1 MTKCVKILVVIMI
14 TVAIALTSFFIMK
27 KAYDESQKEIE
38 EENKKAEESISN
50 LTVINVSKMKELF
63 SSNDTKIIF
72 VGSLTCPHCT
82 AIKPVI
88 NSVVKDLNVTAYYLE
103 LSTMTD
109 EENKEYYSINEFL
122 KNNNSIPLVMA
133 VKNNEVIDS
142 FVGEKDSKDVEE
154 FLKKNLNIE

>member
-1 MTKCVKILVVIMI
+1 MTKGVKILVVIMI
-14 TVAIALTSFFIMK
+14 TVAIALTSFFVMK

-63 SSNDTKIIF
+63 SSNNTKIIF

-88 NSVVKDLNVTAYYLE
+88 NSVVKDLNVTVYYLE

-109 EENKEYYSINEFL
+109 EENNEYYSINEFL

>member
-1 MTKCVKILVVIMI
+1 MTKGVKILVIIII
-14 TVAIALTSFFIMK
+14 TVAIALTSFFVMK
-27 KAYDESQKEIE
+27 KAYDESQKELE
-38 EENKKAEESISN
+38 EENRKAAELISN

-82 AIKPVI
+82 AIKPII
-88 NSVVKDLNVTAYYLE
+88 NSVVEDLNVTVYYLE

-109 EENKEYYSINEFL
+109 EENNEYYSINEFL

-142 FVGEKDSKDVEE
+142 FVGEKDRKDIEE

>member
-1 MTKCVKILVVIMI
+1 MTKGVKILVVIMI
-14 TVAIALTSFFIMK
+14 TVAIALTSIFVMK

-50 LTVINVSKMKELF
+50 LTVINVSIMKELF

-88 NSVVKDLNVTAYYLE
+88 NSVVKDLNVTVYYLE

-109 EENKEYYSINEFL
+109 EENNEYYSINEFL

>member
-1 MTKCVKILVVIMI
+1 MTKSVKILVIIII
-14 TVAIALTSFFIMK
+14 TVAIALTSFFVMK

-88 NSVVKDLNVTAYYLE
+88 NSVVKDLNVTVYYLE

-109 EENKEYYSINEFL
+109 EENTEYYSINEFL

>member
-1 MTKCVKILVVIMI
+1 MTKGVKILVVIMI
-14 TVAIALTSFFIMK
+14 TVAIALTSFFVMK

-38 EENKKAEESISN
+38 EENKKVEESISN

-88 NSVVKDLNVTAYYLE
+88 NSVVKDLNVTVYYLE

-142 FVGEKDSKDVEE
+142 FVGEKDSKDVEK

>member
-1 MTKCVKILVVIMI
+1 MTKGVKILVVIII
-14 TVAIALTSFFIMK
+14 TVAIALTSFFVMK

-88 NSVVKDLNVTAYYLE
+88 NSVVKDLNVTVYYLE

-109 EENKEYYSINEFL
+109 EENTEYYSINEFL

>member
-1 MTKCVKILVVIMI
+1 MTKGVKILVVIMI
-14 TVAIALTSFFIMK
+14 TVAIALTSFFVMK

-88 NSVVKDLNVTAYYLE
+88 NSVVKDLNVTVYYLE

-109 EENKEYYSINEFL
+109 EENNEYYSINEFL

-142 FVGEKDSKDVEE
+142 FVGEKNSKDVEE

>member
-1 MTKCVKILVVIMI
+1 MTKGVKILFVIMI
-14 TVAIALTSFFIMK
+14 TVAIALTSIFVMK

-88 NSVVKDLNVTAYYLE
+88 NSVVKDLNVTVYYLE

>member
-1 MTKCVKILVVIMI
+1 MTKGVKILVVIMI
-14 TVAIALTSFFIMK
+14 TVSIALISFFVMK

-88 NSVVKDLNVTAYYLE
+88 NSVVKDLNVTVYYLE

-109 EENKEYYSINEFL
+109 EENNEYYSINEFL

>member
-1 MTKCVKILVVIMI
+1 MTKSVKILVIIII
-14 TVAIALTSFFIMK
+14 TVAIALTSFFVMK
-27 KAYDESQKEIE
+27 KTYDESQKEIE

-88 NSVVKDLNVTAYYLE
+88 NSVVKDLNITVYYLE

-109 EENKEYYSINEFL
+109 EENTEYYSINEFL

>member
-1 MTKCVKILVVIMI
+1 MAKGVKILVVIMI
-14 TVAIALTSFFIMK
+14 TVAIALTSIFVMK

-88 NSVVKDLNVTAYYLE
+88 NSVVKDLNVTVYYLE

-109 EENKEYYSINEFL
+109 EENNEYYSINEFL

>member
-1 MTKCVKILVVIMI
+1 MTKSVKILVIIII
-14 TVAIALTSFFIMK
+14 TVAIALTSFFVMK
-27 KAYDESQKEIE
+27 KAYDESQKELE
-38 EENKKAEESISN
+38 EENRKAAESISN
-50 LTVINVSKMKELF
+50 LTVIDVSKMKELF

-88 NSVVKDLNVTAYYLE
+88 NSVVKDLNVTVYYLE

-142 FVGEKDSKDVEE
+142 FEIGRASCRERV
-154 FLKKNLNIE
+154 

>member
-1 MTKCVKILVVIMI
+1 MTKGVKILVVIMI
-14 TVAIALTSFFIMK
+14 TVAITLTSFFVMK

-88 NSVVKDLNVTAYYLE
+88 NSVVKDLNVTVYYLE

-109 EENKEYYSINEFL
+109 EENNEYYSINEFL

>member
-1 MTKCVKILVVIMI
+1 MTKSVKILVIIII
-14 TVAIALTSFFIMK
+14 TVAIALTSFFVMK
-27 KAYDESQKEIE
+27 KAYDESQKELE
-38 EENKKAEESISN
+38 EENKKAAESISN
-50 LTVINVSKMKELF
+50 LTVIDVSKMKELF

-88 NSVVKDLNVTAYYLE
+88 NSVVKNLNITVYYLE

-109 EENKEYYSINEFL
+109 EENTEYYSINEFL

>member
-1 MTKCVKILVVIMI
+1 MTKGVKILVVIKI
-14 TVAIALTSFFIMK
+14 TVAIALTSFFVMK

-88 NSVVKDLNVTAYYLE
+88 NSVVKDLNVTVYYLE

-109 EENKEYYSINEFL
+109 EENNEYYSINEFL

>member
-1 MTKCVKILVVIMI
+1 MTKSVKILVIIII
-14 TVAIALTSFFIMK
+14 TVAIALTSFFVMK

-88 NSVVKDLNVTAYYLE
+88 NSVVKDLNVTVYYLE

-109 EENKEYYSINEFL
+109 EENNEYYSINEFL

-142 FVGEKDSKDVEE
+142 FVGEKDSKDIEE

>member
-1 MTKCVKILVVIMI
+1 MTKGIKILVVIMI
-14 TVAIALTSFFIMK
+14 TVAIALTSFFVMK

-88 NSVVKDLNVTAYYLE
+88 NSVVKDLNVTVYYLE

-109 EENKEYYSINEFL
+109 EENNEYYSINEFL

>member
-1 MTKCVKILVVIMI
+1 MTKGVKILVVIMI
-14 TVAIALTSFFIMK
+14 TVAIALTSFFVMK
-27 KAYDESQKEIE
+27 KAYDESQKEIK

-88 NSVVKDLNVTAYYLE
+88 NSVVKDLNVTVYYLE

>member
-1 MTKCVKILVVIMI
+1 MTKGVKILVVIMI
-14 TVAIALTSFFIMK
+14 TVAIALTSFFVMK

-50 LTVINVSKMKELF
+50 LTVINVSRMKELF

-88 NSVVKDLNVTAYYLE
+88 NSVVKDLNVTVYYLE

-109 EENKEYYSINEFL
+109 EENNEYYSINEFL

-142 FVGEKDSKDVEE
+142 FVGEKNSKDVEE

>member
-1 MTKCVKILVVIMI
+1 MTKGVKILVVIII
-14 TVAIALTSFFIMK
+14 TVAIALTSFFVMK
-27 KAYDESQKEIE
+27 KAYDERQKEME

-88 NSVVKDLNVTAYYLE
+88 NSVVKDLNVTVYYLE

-133 VKNNEVIDS
+133 VKSNEVIDS
-142 FVGEKDSKDVEE
+142 FVGEKDSKDVEK

>member
-1 MTKCVKILVVIMI
+1 MTKGVKILVVIMI
-14 TVAIALTSFFIMK
+14 TVAIALTSFFVMK

-72 VGSLTCPHCT
+72 IGSLTCPHCT

-88 NSVVKDLNVTAYYLE
+88 NSVVKDLNVTVYYLE

-109 EENKEYYSINEFL
+109 EENNEYYSINEFL

>member
-1 MTKCVKILVVIMI
+1 MTKGVKILVVIII
-14 TVAIALTSFFIMK
+14 TVAIALTSFFVMK

-88 NSVVKDLNVTAYYLE
+88 NSVVKDLNVTVYYLE

-109 EENKEYYSINEFL
+109 EENKEYYIINEFL

>member
-1 MTKCVKILVVIMI
+1 MTKGVKILVVIII
-14 TVAIALTSFFIMK
+14 TVAIALTSFFVMK

-38 EENKKAEESISN
+38 EENKKAAESISN

-88 NSVVKDLNVTAYYLE
+88 NSVVKDLNVTVYYLE

-109 EENKEYYSINEFL
+109 EENNEYYSINEFL

>member
-1 MTKCVKILVVIMI
+1 MTKGVKILVVIMI
-14 TVAIALTSFFIMK
+14 TVAIALTSFFVMK
-27 KAYDESQKEIE
+27 KAYDESQKEIK

-88 NSVVKDLNVTAYYLE
+88 NSVVKDLNVTVYYLE

-109 EENKEYYSINEFL
+109 EENKEHYSINEFL

-142 FVGEKDSKDVEE
+142 FVGEKDSKDVEK

>member
-1 MTKCVKILVVIMI
+1 MTKGVKILVVIMI
-14 TVAIALTSFFIMK
+14 TVAIALTSFFVMK
-27 KAYDESQKEIE
+27 KAYDESQKELE
-38 EENKKAEESISN
+38 EENRKAAESISN
-50 LTVINVSKMKELF
+50 LTVIDVSKMKELF

-88 NSVVKDLNVTAYYLE
+88 NSVVKDLNVTVYYLE

-142 FVGEKDSKDVEE
+142 FVGEKNSKDVEE

>member
-1 MTKCVKILVVIMI
+1 MTKGVKILVVIMI
-14 TVAIALTSFFIMK
+14 TVAIALTSIFVMK

-88 NSVVKDLNVTAYYLE
+88 NSVVKDLNVTVYYLE

-109 EENKEYYSINEFL
+109 EENNEYYSINEFL
-122 KNNNSIPLVMA
+122 KNNNSVPLVMA

-142 FVGEKDSKDVEE
+142 FVGEKDSKDIEE

>member
-1 MTKCVKILVVIMI
+1 MTKGVKILVVIMI
-14 TVAIALTSFFIMK
+14 TVAIALTSFFVMK

-63 SSNDTKIIF
+63 SSNDTKMIF

-88 NSVVKDLNVTAYYLE
+88 NSVVKDLNVTVYYLE

-109 EENKEYYSINEFL
+109 EENNEYYSINEFL

>member
-1 MTKCVKILVVIMI
+1 MTKGVKILVVIII
-14 TVAIALTSFFIMK
+14 TVAIALTSFFVMK
-27 KAYDESQKEIE
+27 KAYDESQKELE
-38 EENKKAEESISN
+38 EENKKAAESISN
-50 LTVINVSKMKELF
+50 LTVIDVSKMKELF

-88 NSVVKDLNVTAYYLE
+88 NSVVKDLNVTVYYLE

-109 EENKEYYSINEFL
+109 EENTEYYSINEFL

>member
-1 MTKCVKILVVIMI
+1 MTKSVKILVIIII
-14 TVAIALTSFFIMK
+14 TVAIALTSYFVMK
-27 KAYDESQKEIE
+27 KAYDESQKELE
-38 EENKKAEESISN
+38 EENRKAAESISN
-50 LTVINVSKMKELF
+50 LTVIDVSKMKELF

-88 NSVVKDLNVTAYYLE
+88 NSVVKDLNVTVYYLE

-109 EENKEYYSINEFL
+109 EENTEYYSINEFL

>member
-1 MTKCVKILVVIMI
+1 MTKGVKILVVIMI
-14 TVAIALTSFFIMK
+14 TVAIALTSFFVMK
-27 KAYDESQKEIE
+27 KTYDESQKEIE

-88 NSVVKDLNVTAYYLE
+88 NSVVKDLNVTVYYLE

-109 EENKEYYSINEFL
+109 EENNEYYSINEFL

-142 FVGEKDSKDVEE
+142 FVGEKDSKDIEE

>member
-1 MTKCVKILVVIMI
+1 MTKGVKILVVIMI
-14 TVAIALTSFFIMK
+14 TVSIALISFFVMK

-38 EENKKAEESISN
+38 EENKKTEESISN

-88 NSVVKDLNVTAYYLE
+88 NSVVKDLNVTVYYLE

-109 EENKEYYSINEFL
+109 EENNEYYSINEFL

>member
-1 MTKCVKILVVIMI
+1 MTKGVKILVVIMI
-14 TVAIALTSFFIMK
+14 TVAIALTSFFVMK

-63 SSNDTKIIF
+63 SSNDIKIIF

-88 NSVVKDLNVTAYYLE
+88 NSVVKDLNVTVYYLE

-109 EENKEYYSINEFL
+109 EENNEYYSINEFL

-142 FVGEKDSKDVEE
+142 FVGEKDSKDVEK

>member
-1 MTKCVKILVVIMI
+1 MTKDVKILVVIII
-14 TVAIALTSFFIMK
+14 TVAIALTSFFVMK
-27 KAYDESQKEIE
+27 KAYDERQKEIE

-88 NSVVKDLNVTAYYLE
+88 NSVVKDLNVTVYYLE

-109 EENKEYYSINEFL
+109 EENNEYYSINEFL

>member
-1 MTKCVKILVVIMI
+1 MTKGVKILVVIMI
-14 TVAIALTSFFIMK
+14 TVAIALTSFFVMK
-27 KAYDESQKEIE
+27 KAYDESQKELE
-38 EENKKAEESISN
+38 EENRKAAESISN
-50 LTVINVSKMKELF
+50 LTVIDVSKMKELF

-88 NSVVKDLNVTAYYLE
+88 NSVVKNLNVTVYYLE

-142 FVGEKDSKDVEE
+142 FVGEKDSKDIEE

>member
-1 MTKCVKILVVIMI
+1 MTKGVKILVVIMI
-14 TVAIALTSFFIMK
+14 TVAIALTSFFVMK

-63 SSNDTKIIF
+63 FSNDTKIIF

-88 NSVVKDLNVTAYYLE
+88 NSVVKDLNVTVYYLE

-109 EENKEYYSINEFL
+109 EENNEYYSINEFL

>member
-1 MTKCVKILVVIMI
+1 MTKGVKILVIIII
-14 TVAIALTSFFIMK
+14 TVAIALTSFFVMK
-27 KAYDESQKEIE
+27 KAYDESQKELE
-38 EENKKAEESISN
+38 EENRKAAELISN

-82 AIKPVI
+82 AIKPII
-88 NSVVKDLNVTAYYLE
+88 NSVVEDLNVTVYYLE

-109 EENKEYYSINEFL
+109 EENTEYYSINEFL

-142 FVGEKDSKDVEE
+142 FVGEKDRKDIEE

>member
-14 TVAIALTSFFIMK
+14 TVAIALTSFFVMK

>member
-1 MTKCVKILVVIMI
+1 MTKGVKILVVIMI
-14 TVAIALTSFFIMK
+14 TVAIALTSFFVMK

-88 NSVVKDLNVTAYYLE
+88 NSVVKDLNVTVYYLE

-109 EENKEYYSINEFL
+109 EENNEYYSINEFL

-142 FVGEKDSKDVEE
+142 FVGEKDRKDVEE

>member
-1 MTKCVKILVVIMI
+1 MTKGVKILVVIII
-14 TVAIALTSFFIMK
+14 TVAIALTSFFVMK

-50 LTVINVSKMKELF
+50 LTVINVSIMKELF

-88 NSVVKDLNVTAYYLE
+88 NSVVKDLNVTVYYLE

-109 EENKEYYSINEFL
+109 EENNEYYSINEFL

-133 VKNNEVIDS
+133 VKNNEVIYS

>member
-1 MTKCVKILVVIMI
+1 ML
-14 TVAIALTSFFIMK
+14 TVAIALASFLVMK

-88 NSVVKDLNVTAYYLE
+88 NSVVKDLNVTVYYLE

-109 EENKEYYSINEFL
+109 EENNEYYSINEFL